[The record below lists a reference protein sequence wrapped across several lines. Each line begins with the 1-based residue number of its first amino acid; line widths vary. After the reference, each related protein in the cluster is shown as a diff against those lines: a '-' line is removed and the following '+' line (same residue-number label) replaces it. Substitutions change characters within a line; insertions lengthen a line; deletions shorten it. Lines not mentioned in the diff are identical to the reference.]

1 MAGEEKKGRL
11 VGKDL
16 GDLPS
21 LFTVEPQ
28 GSASILD
35 SERPFREG
43 GRSGGDWLET
53 GVNAG
58 GIGSVILQVNEEIK
72 K

>member
-1 MAGEEKKGRL
+1 M
-11 VGKDL
+11 
-16 GDLPS
+16 
-21 LFTVEPQ
+21 FTVEPQ

-53 GVNAG
+53 GVNAV
-58 GIGSVILQVNEEIK
+58 GIGPVILQVNEEIK
-72 K
+72 KWWDMNVLGRARSGKG